1 MRWHS
6 EKKEQQKNI
15 SIRKTPASTW
25 IFDDASIVFFM
36 RLIRVPDLRHQK
48 FRLETGY
55 LNNIQPM
62 TRTDFINRLITCI
75 SFFIANDF
83 FSSFLSL
90 IVREKKSIEFFLPWN
105 WNYTTFYGANKKKRW
120 KYFNATKCKQHSN
133 IHLTALTS
141 FDHFFLLV
149 LISLGLR
156 RIFNPFRTWIIWI
169 FFGDV
174 SADYKNSNYSNMF
187 GTWCIDGRMHVHNVH
202 LQEVKYDEQM
212 TLNYV
217 VCGN

>member
-6 EKKEQQKNI
+6 EKKITTKKI

-36 RLIRVPDLRHQK
+36 RLIHVPDLRHQK

-55 LNNIQPM
+55 LNNMQPM

-75 SFFIANDF
+75 SFFIANF

-90 IVREKKSIEFFLPWN
+90 IVWEKKNSIEFFFHETGIIQPFMVQ
-105 WNYTTFYGANKKKRW
+105 TKKKRW
-120 KYFNATKCKQHSN
+120 KYFNANKCKQHSN

-141 FDHFFLLV
+141 FDHFFAC
-149 LISLGLR
+149 
-156 RIFNPFRTWIIWI
+156 FNIVGIKAHIQSFRTWIIWI
-169 FFGDV
+169 FFRWCISRLQKLKLLKHVG
-174 SADYKNSNYSNMF
+174 A
-187 GTWCIDGRMHVHNVH
+187 WCIDCRMHVHNVH